1 MEVKGSEAQVR
12 RREAGCKGSVEQTC
26 ESMNKNRIERPEC
39 RASGRLAAKPISI
52 KGTEGRSGDCA
63 RKAVELTSGDLRCV
77 LKLGLRRS

>member
-12 RREAGCKGSVEQTC
+12 RREAGCKGSVEQTR

-52 KGTEGRSGDCA
+52 KSTEGRFGDCV
-63 RKAVELTSGDLRCV
+63 RKAIELTLGDLLCV
-77 LKLGLRRS
+77 PESELRRP